1 MTNLGWLNFKVN
13 LDHPSFCEGDHINN
27 FGVMLDILKEV
38 LIQNEEVV
46 SKNVVDEAHVHH
58 HIRKDTLLAEAGFA
72 LAKES
77 LNSQNGDIYKD
88 EVLLCSW
95 NRE

>member
-1 MTNLGWLNFKVN
+1 MTKFGKLNFQID
-13 LDHPSFCEGDHINN
+13 LDHPSFREGEHINN

-38 LIQNEEVV
+38 LTQAEEVV
-46 SKNVVDEAHVHH
+46 AKNVVDEAHVHY
-58 HIRKDTLLAEAGFA
+58 HIRKDTLLAEAGFT

-88 EVLLCSW
+88 DVLLCSW
-95 NRE
+95 SRE

>member
-1 MTNLGWLNFKVN
+1 MTDLGWLNFKVN
-13 LDHPSFCEGDHINN
+13 LDHPSFYEEDHIHN

-38 LIQNEEVV
+38 LIQAEAIA

-58 HIRKDTLLAEAGFA
+58 HIRKDTPLSE
-72 LAKES
+72 ES
-77 LNSQNGDIYKD
+77 LNSQNGDIYKED
-88 EVLLCSW
+88 KILCSW